1 MRRTLFLLF
10 ASSLTVLSALCQP
23 YYSVKQFNLRDGLPS
38 NMVTSQVQTSDQLL
52 WFATWNGLTCYD
64 GYRFTTFRDAPVDG
78 RQRVLTTNRLVAINP
93 SSSGDIWCIT
103 YDLNAYLFSRSR
115 SQYVDIASRINH
127 RFGITFHCVRTI
139 ALSNGHTWLLNS
151 ETGGAAVRVDDSH
164 YDDEGSLELVSPDDE
179 RLGAREIFWAFID
192 AEGHECVFTDC
203 GVARF
208 DGTWRSD
215 LPFRLVQTVGDVTFW
230 GTHDGR
236 ISYSTPHASQL
247 MPLPLPAAVSAQSR
261 LLAVGDDLLVAGTN
275 AGLYVYDPHLGSG
288 RLVSLPANVDVLK
301 SIVTAFVDSR
311 QRLWMAADDGDIV
324 SVDLCSGRVRLLSMA
339 TLKPLLQQ
347 SDKTFFHEDRIHT
360 LWAATAQGFFGYYD
374 EASSS
379 FVPCPL
385 RTSPT
390 QPIVDRWY
398 FDAQGNLWYSGAH
411 NLAMVS
417 FGQRHTIKVTGM
429 TEVRSIMFDHAGRIW
444 AGSLNGDLAIYS
456 PDGTLQ
462 GYLDGDG
469 QLVKRHVSFSTHIY
483 CLYQD
488 RQQRIWIGTKGD
500 GLYRLD
506 PDGRLMH
513 YVLGQLPSNQVYD
526 VYQDHQGRIWVG
538 TFERGICL
546 FQPAAAS
553 AGGADLFVSAPEEL
567 KNYPIDNFNKVRR
580 ITETPDGTI
589 IVSASNGLVTFS
601 EHFSHP
607 SSIQFHAHKH
617 VPGDSTSLMT
627 SDVMQTLVSSD
638 GQVYIATVGGG
649 LQSSSATHL
658 LAPTLRLHG
667 VSGFS
672 DQGTVLSLLQDLRG
686 NIWMG
691 RENSIGMLHHATHQ
705 HWQFGPNHISEG
717 IEFTEAK
724 PAFNAVTGQVALAT
738 TDGFIMFQPEQW
750 QENSFVPPLVF
761 TGVQLHGRQGTTQQ
775 LLNDSLELESDQRNL
790 TIHFSALDYQ
800 DNYLINYAYRLE
812 GIDDDWNTLGAEH
825 SITFNNLPPGRH
837 RLLVRSTN
845 SHGAWVDN
853 EHALFIYAHPTFWES
868 GWARLLNIVLAL
880 LVVGVVIW
888 IYRLYMRNSMQR
900 KLYDLKTRF
909 FTDVS
914 HQLRTPLTLIGGPV
928 TQVLESGG
936 LTDTARRHL
945 EMVRRNAHNM
955 LSLVD
960 KMLTY
965 SKEHPTYLSPLSA
978 PPANAASSSS
988 DAAEADGRLP
998 LAQTVTDLDA
1008 ARTPQAAVAGDERLH
1023 LLIVEDNDDLRQFLV
1038 SILQSDYDVSA
1049 AYNGREGL
1057 EKAER
1062 EQPDF
1067 ILTDVMMPEMDGLT
1081 MVHRIKDN
1089 QDISHIPIVI
1099 LSAKASMDDR
1109 IEGLKA
1115 GVNDYITK
1123 PFSATYLKQRMQ
1135 NIIQNQRLLQ
1145 QTILASIKPN
1155 KGGEWAEE
1163 PTEAGDAFDAETT
1176 LEEGQTLRLKATT
1189 IVDTDRQMMEQLL
1202 DYIETNL
1209 SNEDLRIEDIASAL
1223 CLGRTVFYNKVKTLV
1238 GMSPVELLRHIRI
1251 QHAED
1256 MVAKSAMPF
1265 SQIAYAVG
1273 FSDPRYFG
1281 KCFKK
1286 QTGLTPSEYRERAGQ
1301 VEVRSKEFAEW
1312 KGGECGSQN

>member
-1 MRRTLFLLF
+1 MKRTIFSLF
-10 ASSLTVLSALCQP
+10 AAILTVLTAPGQP
-23 YYSVKQFNLRDGLPS
+23 YCSVKQFNLRDGLPS
-38 NMVTSQVQTSDQLL
+38 NVLSSQVQTSDQLL

-64 GYRFTTFRDAPVDG
+64 GYRFTTYRDVPVDG
-78 RQRVLTTNRLVAINP
+78 RPRVLTTNRLLAINTN
-93 SSSGDIWCIT
+93 SAGDIWCIT
-103 YDLNAYLFSRSR
+103 YDLNAYLFSRRS
-115 SQYVDIASRINH
+115 SQYVDIASRINQ
-127 RFGITFHCVRTI
+127 RFGITFHCARAI
-139 ALSNGHTWLLNS
+139 ALKNGYTWLLSS
-151 ETGGAAVRVDDSH
+151 ETGGVAVRVDDRR
-164 YDDEGSLELVSPDDE
+164 YDEEDGLEVVSPDDE
-179 RLGAREIFWAFID
+179 RLGASEIFWAFID
-192 AEGHECVFTDC
+192 AEGHECVFTDR

-208 DGTWRSD
+208 DGSFRSD
-215 LPFRLVQTVGDVTFW
+215 LPFRQVQTVGGITFW
-230 GTHDGR
+230 GTNDGR
-236 ISYSTPHASQL
+236 ISRSEPSASQPK
-247 MPLPLPAAVSAQSR
+247 PLAVPAAVKALSR
-261 LLAVGDDLLVAGTN
+261 LLAVGDDLLVGGTN
-275 AGLYVYDPHLGSG
+275 AGLYVYDVRRARG
-288 RLVSLPANVDVLK
+288 RLVSLPAGVDPLK
-301 SIVTAFVDSR
+301 SALTAYVDSR
-311 QRLWMAADDGDIV
+311 QRLWMGSDGGGIV
-324 SVDLCSGRVRLLSMA
+324 CVDPSSGQAELLPTGDAM
-339 TLKPLLQQ
+339 LLLRQ
-347 SDKTFFHEDRIHT
+347 SNRTFFHEDRSHT
-360 LWAATAQGFFGYYD
+360 LWAATEQGFFGYYD
-374 EASSS
+374 ERERR
-379 FVPCPL
+379 FVACPL
-385 RTSPT
+385 RTSLT
-390 QPIVDRWY
+390 QPVVDRWL
-398 FDAQGNLWYSGAH
+398 FDAQGNLWYSGEH
-411 NLAMVS
+411 NLSMVS
-417 FGQRHTIKVTGM
+417 FGQRHTVQVTGM
-429 TEVRSIMFDHAGRIW
+429 TEVRSIMFDHQGRIW
-444 AGSLNGDLAIYS
+444 AGSLGGDLAIYAA
-456 PDGTLQ
+456 DGTLQ
-462 GYLDGDG
+462 GYLDSRGR
-469 QLVKRHVSFSTHIY
+469 LTSRHVRFSTHIY

-506 PDGRLMH
+506 PDGRLVH
-513 YVLGQLPSNQVYD
+513 YALGQLPSNQVYD
-526 VYQDHQGRIWVG
+526 VHQDQQGRIWVG

-546 FQPAAAS
+546 FQPAEAAD
-553 AGGADLFVSAPEEL
+553 GEDDVFLSAPEQL
-567 KNYPIDNFNKVRR
+567 KNYPIDNFHKVRR

-589 IVSASNGLVTFS
+589 IVSASNGLVAFS
-601 EHFSHP
+601 EHFADP
-607 SSIQFHAHKH
+607 QAIEFHAHKH
-617 VPGDSTSLMT
+617 VPGDSASLMT
-627 SDVMQTLVSSD
+627 SDVMQALVTND
-638 GQVYIATVGGG
+638 RQVYIATVGGG
-649 LQSSSATHL
+649 LQTADASSL
-658 LAPTLRLHG
+658 LSEPLRLHW

-672 DQGTVLSLLQDLRG
+672 DQGTVLTLLQDLRG

-691 RENSIGMLHHATHQ
+691 RENSIGMLHHDTHQ
-705 HWQFGPNHISEG
+705 HWQFGPNNISED

-724 PAFNAVTGQVALAT
+724 PAFNAVTGQIALTT
-738 TDGFIMFQPEQW
+738 TDGFVLFQPELW
-750 QENSFVPPLVF
+750 QEDSFVPPLVF
-761 TGVQLHGRQGTTQQ
+761 TGVQLHGRKGTPQM

-790 TIHFSALDYQ
+790 TIHFAALDYQ

-812 GIDDDWNTLGAEH
+812 GIDHEWNTLGAEH

-868 GWARLLNIVLAL
+868 GWARLLYVILAL
-880 LVVGVVIW
+880 LVVGVAIW
-888 IYRLYMRNSMQR
+888 IYRLYVRNSMER
-900 KLYDLKTRF
+900 KLNDLKTRF

-914 HQLRTPLTLIGGPV
+914 HKLRTPLTLIGGPV

-936 LTDTARRHL
+936 LTDTARQHL

-955 LSLVD
+955 LNLVD

-965 SKEHPTYLSPLSA
+965 SKEHPTYISPLSTSA
-978 PPANAASSSS
+978 SNAEDVGTAGT
-988 DAAEADGRLP
+988 EADGQLP
-998 LAQTVTDLDA
+998 LEQTVTDLDA
-1008 ARTPQAAVAGDERLH
+1008 SRPPQATTADERLH

-1049 AYNGREGL
+1049 ACNGREGL

-1099 LSAKASMDDR
+1099 LSAKASLDDR

-1145 QTILASIKPN
+1145 QTILASIKPDM
-1155 KGGEWAEE
+1155 KGVWTEE
-1163 PTEAGDAFDAETT
+1163 PAATGEAKTVEPETD

-1189 IVDTDRQMMEQLL
+1189 IVDTDKQMMEQLL

-1209 SNEDLRIEDIASAL
+1209 SNSDLRIEDIASAL
-1223 CLGRTVFYNKVKTLV
+1223 CLGRTVFYNKLKTLV

-1265 SQIAYAVG
+1265 SQIAYTVG

-1286 QTGLTPSEYRERAGQ
+1286 QTGLTPSEYRERVANH
-1301 VEVRSKEFAEW
+1301 SD
-1312 KGGECGSQN
+1312 